1 MLSFLVKLL
10 SFTNINNSLFIEE
23 QNALNLSYTLG
34 ENQFID
40 HNYTDEFLKD
50 NSIKK
55 VPSLKLHELESF
67 SRLRARLI
75 ESEAK
80 D

>member
-23 QNALNLSYTLG
+23 QNQLNLSYTLG

-40 HNYTDEFLKD
+40 HNYTD
-50 NSIKK
+50 
-55 VPSLKLHELESF
+55 
-67 SRLRARLI
+67 
-75 ESEAK
+75 
-80 D
+80 